1 MQNIS
6 VIYQL
11 YRTFEC
17 YSSPVIIQF
26 VPFKTHPIYGHTSI
40 TPQKD
45 YLQIISS
52 ISIPIHQDP
61 QKNVPEKC
69 HARKHLAIR
78 IHFIQTIT
86 KIPLIPTL
94 QPLTQK

>member
-26 VPFKTHPIYGHTSI
+26 VPFKAHPFYGHTPI

-45 YLQIISS
+45 YLQITSS
-52 ISIPIHQDP
+52 ISIPINQDP
-61 QKNVPEKC
+61 QKNAPEKC
-69 HARKHLAIR
+69 HATKRLAIR